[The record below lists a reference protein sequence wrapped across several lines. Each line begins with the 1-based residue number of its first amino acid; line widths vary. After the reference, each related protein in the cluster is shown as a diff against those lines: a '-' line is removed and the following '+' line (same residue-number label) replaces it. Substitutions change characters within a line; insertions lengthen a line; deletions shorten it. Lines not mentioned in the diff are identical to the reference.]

1 MKGWCVFLKK
11 EKRRVCVV
19 TRERE
24 SGLLIKLALTTFSIA
39 IKSVLFVFNCIKS
52 VLFVFN

>member
-1 MKGWCVFLKK
+1 MKVWCVFLKK
-11 EKRRVCVV
+11 DKRRVCVV

-24 SGLLIKLALTTFSIA
+24 SVLLIELTLTTFSIA
-39 IKSVLFVFNCIKS
+39 IKSVFFVFNCIKS